1 MLFIHFYFSHFASK
15 GQLSDSEKKPSITNL
30 MTIQWIRAK
39 SEGRPRRSLHFITL
53 SKSQVQVFQLQPTDK
68 LQLGWSITE
77 SYCVYEVGITAE
89 NIKAVISP
97 DSLIVKQ
104 IGSCVLSYF

>member
-1 MLFIHFYFSHFASK
+1 
-15 GQLSDSEKKPSITNL
+15 

-68 LQLGWSITE
+68 LPSQLLGWSITE